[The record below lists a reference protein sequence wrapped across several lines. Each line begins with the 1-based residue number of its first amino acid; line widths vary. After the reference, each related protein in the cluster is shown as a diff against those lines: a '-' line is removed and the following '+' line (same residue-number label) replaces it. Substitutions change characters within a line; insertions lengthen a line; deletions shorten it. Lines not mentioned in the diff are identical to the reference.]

1 MYTPSFFYLETP
13 AWKSSAFFN
22 FRLDGLIG
30 LKINFNVRYR
40 NVQNQLILLV
50 VRLKNALCRISIDV
64 SFEYTA
70 CKIVLKSETLCTLYT

>member
-1 MYTPSFFYLETP
+1 MHAPSFFYLETP
-13 AWKSSAFFN
+13 AWKSLLFFN

-64 SFEYTA
+64 SFE
-70 CKIVLKSETLCTLYT
+70 

>member
-1 MYTPSFFYLETP
+1 MHAPSLFYLEPP
-13 AWKSSAFFN
+13 AWKPLRFFI

-70 CKIVLKSETLCTLYT
+70 CKIVHKSETLCTLYT